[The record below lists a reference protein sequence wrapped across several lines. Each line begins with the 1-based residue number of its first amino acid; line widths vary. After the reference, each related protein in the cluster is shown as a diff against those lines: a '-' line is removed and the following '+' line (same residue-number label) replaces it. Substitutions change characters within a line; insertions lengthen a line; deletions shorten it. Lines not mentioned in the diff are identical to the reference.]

1 MKIGEGIKVYKRP
14 VNIEFGKYVLN
25 TNKLDKQILHL
36 KGRAGGALSWF
47 QAVPI
52 SDAFTELLN
61 DMIST
66 NTVNKHLLKSL
77 DKDEQRTFYEVCDKS
92 GLLSHFK
99 LEKPEDTTEKDLM
112 NKFQILLGEYKAG
125 SNSPLLIQQLRKH
138 IIYFTERGRIP
149 KQKALAMLTE
159 LS

>member
-1 MKIGEGIKVYKRP
+1 
-14 VNIEFGKYVLN
+14 
-25 TNKLDKQILHL
+25 
-36 KGRAGGALSWF
+36 
-47 QAVPI
+47 
-52 SDAFTELLN
+52 
-61 DMIST
+61 MINT

-77 DKDEQRTFYEVCDKS
+77 DKDEKRTFYEVCDKS
-92 GLLSHFK
+92 GLLSNFK

-112 NKFQILLGEYKAG
+112 NKFQILLGQFKAG
-125 SNSPLLIQQLRKH
+125 NNSPFLFQQLSKH

>member
-1 MKIGEGIKVYKRP
+1 MLPRFQVREG
-14 VNIEFGKYVLN
+14 
-25 TNKLDKQILHL
+25 KL
-36 KGRAGGALSWF
+36 
-47 QAVPI
+47 
-52 SDAFTELLN
+52 
-61 DMIST
+61 
-66 NTVNKHLLKSL
+66 
-77 DKDEQRTFYEVCDKS
+77 

-112 NKFQILLGEYKAG
+112 NKFQILLGEFRAG
-125 SNSPLLIQQLRKH
+125 SNSPLLFQQLRKH

>member
-1 MKIGEGIKVYKRP
+1 M
-14 VNIEFGKYVLN
+14 
-25 TNKLDKQILHL
+25 
-36 KGRAGGALSWF
+36 SWF
-47 QAVPI
+47 QPVPI

-61 DMIST
+61 DMINT

-112 NKFQILLGEYKAG
+112 NEFQILLGEHRAG
-125 SNSPLLIQQLRKH
+125 NNSPLLFQQLRKH